1 MALQPMN
8 YDVPV
13 AISGAGPVGLSLGL
27 GLARLGVR
35 SVIFEKEAEL
45 PPHSRAG
52 AVWQRSVE
60 IFRSWGMLDELKA
73 EGIVATT
80 IDPTDVDA
88 NRTIFTLDFSP
99 LAAETLEPYPVFV
112 PQDRTEAVL
121 CAALAQTGLCEVR
134 FRHEVLGLAQDAD
147 SVTLRVRDENGIES
161 NVRAAFAVGADG
173 ARSAVRAALGLTL
186 DGKTYP
192 LRVMLADVEVDDAR
206 NDLPWPRFSFRR
218 KEGFA
223 GILHFGRGLWRI
235 ISPIAADAADDAV
248 LAEEAVGKLVRILL
262 GAGPFNYVWGSTF
275 QIHARR
281 AKRFVI
287 GRAILAGDAAH
298 LNSPAGG
305 QGMNTGIADAHN
317 LAWKLASIL
326 QGDGDA
332 ATLLASYEEERLGVF
347 ASVVERNT
355 DAITRVLLLSAEKLR
370 PMLIRIAG
378 LLVSLPFLR
387 KTILMTASMLGQRY
401 AQSPILSGRGAVLGL
416 RSPDP
421 ALACGGPATLVLRR
435 MPREFAGAA
444 EAALK
449 VKTHALNAR
458 AARRWRMR
466 GPFAALVRPDGYV
479 GWIARDPSAAEI
491 ERGVRTALGLR

>member
-1 MALQPMN
+1 MN

-60 IFRSWGMLDELKA
+60 IFHTWGMLDELKA
-73 EGIVATT
+73 QGIVAKT

-88 NRTIFTLDFSP
+88 NRTIFSLDFSP
-99 LAAETLEPYPVFV
+99 LAGETLEPYPVFV

-121 CAALAQTGLCEVR
+121 FAALARTRLCEVR
-134 FRHEVLGLAQDAD
+134 FRHEILGLTQDAD
-147 SVTLRVRDENGIES
+147 AVTLRVRDESGTES
-161 NVRAAFAVGADG
+161 DVRAAFAAGADG
-173 ARSAVRAALGLTL
+173 AHSAVRAALGLSL

-192 LRVMLADVEVDDAR
+192 LRVMLADVELDDAR
-206 NDLPWPRFSFRR
+206 NDLPWPRFSFHR

-235 ISPIAADAADDAV
+235 ISPIGPDAADDVA
-248 LAEEAVGKLVRILL
+248 LAEEAIGKLVHLLL
-262 GAGPFNYVWGSTF
+262 GPGPFNYVWGSTF

-281 AKRFVI
+281 AKRFVV

-326 QGDGDA
+326 RGEGDA

-355 DAITRVLLLSAEKLR
+355 DAITRVLLLSPENLR
-370 PMLIRIAG
+370 PLLIRIAG

-401 AQSPILSGRGAVLGL
+401 ARSPILCGQGAVLGS
-416 RSPDP
+416 RSPDSE
-421 ALACGGPATLVLRR
+421 LACGGPATLVLHR
-435 MPREFAGAA
+435 MPPEFAGAS

-449 VKTHALNAR
+449 VKTRMIDAR

-479 GWIARDPSAAEI
+479 GWIAHDPSAGEI
-491 ERGVRTALGLR
+491 DRGVRTALGRR